1 MANLFLYTPL
11 PKVHQNTN
19 IACTKSNEVSYKS
32 DFGWEYERSHS
43 LKADLVT
50 DFVKWNLKHTNIITL
65 KHIHPFVDQGSAQ
78 KKGHITQEEFERLS
92 MEINQG
98 AALFMC
104 WISIHQP
111 QKNSAALCLHQNI
124 YFSDIQKERNI
135 CPDHTI

>member
-50 DFVKWNLKHTNIITL
+50 DFVKWNLKHTNIIAL

-78 KKGHITQEEFERLS
+78 KKGHITQEEFERLGTQIVVVID
-92 MEINQG
+92 MLQNYFQK
-98 AALFMC
+98 LFTL
-104 WISIHQP
+104 P
-111 QKNSAALCLHQNI
+111 LHTQ
-124 YFSDIQKERNI
+124 YVLIQM
-135 CPDHTI
+135 